1 MVERI
6 SGPGA
11 PGPIT
16 TPASPRPA
24 QGPSFREVLE
34 RVREEELKISAHAQ
48 RRLAER
54 QITLGPDDLAR
65 LQRAV
70 TLAGAKGGRSSLL
83 IYGNLALVASV
94 PHRTVVTAVTGEGL
108 VERVFTNIDSA
119 VIVPAPEK

>member
-11 PGPIT
+11 PG
-16 TPASPRPA
+16 SVHPRDVQPA
-24 QGPSFREVLE
+24 QGVSFRDVLE
-34 RVREEELKISAHAQ
+34 RVRQEELKISAHAQ
-48 RRLAER
+48 KRLAER

-65 LQRAV
+65 LEHAI
-70 TLAGAKGGRSSLL
+70 TLAEAKGGRSSLL

-108 VERVFTNIDSA
+108 EERVFTNIDSA
-119 VIVPAPEK
+119 VIVPK

>member
-11 PGPIT
+11 PGAVRP
-16 TPASPRPA
+16 SDGRPA
-24 QGPSFREVLE
+24 QGPSFREILE
-34 RVREEELKISAHAQ
+34 RVRQEELKISAHAQ
-48 RRLAER
+48 KRLAER

-70 TLAGAKGGRSSLL
+70 TLAEAKGGRSSLL

-108 VERVFTNIDSA
+108 EERVFTNIDSA
-119 VIVPAPEK
+119 VIISRSGV

>member
-11 PGPIT
+11 PSPIT
-16 TPASPRPA
+16 PPGGPRPA

-34 RVREEELKISAHAQ
+34 RVRQEELKISAHAQ

-65 LQRAV
+65 LERAI
-70 TLAGAKGGRSSLL
+70 TLAAAKGGRSSLL
-83 IYGNLALVASV
+83 IYGNLALVASI
-94 PHRTVVTAVTGEGL
+94 PNRTLVTAVYGEAAG
-108 VERVFTNIDSA
+108 ERVFTNIDSA
-119 VIVPAPEK
+119 VIVPTSDV